1 LPHITPTGAKEWGA
15 VLPQYA
21 GLLVL
26 IFSAVFWAL
35 TGRLEPALL
44 GAGTTLLVG
53 GQGAEALQALKRPP
67 PPPPLPNGNHA

>member
-44 GAGTTLLVG
+44 AAALLSRDVAALLFVALLVVP
-53 GQGAEALQALKRPP
+53 ATLHLARR
-67 PPPPLPNGNHA
+67 